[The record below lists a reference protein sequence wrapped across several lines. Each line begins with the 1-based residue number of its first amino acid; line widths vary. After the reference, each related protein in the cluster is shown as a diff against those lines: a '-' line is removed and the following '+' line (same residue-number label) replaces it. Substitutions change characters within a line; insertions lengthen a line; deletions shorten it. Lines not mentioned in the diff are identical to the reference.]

1 MRRLFAVAVLGSL
14 VVLGT
19 PAAALAQHNHCQYG
33 WDNWGY
39 NYRGSHYHYGS
50 WRYDHGPENCGEE

>member
-1 MRRLFAVAVLGSL
+1 MRRLIVSG
-14 VVLGT
+14 VLGT
-19 PAAALAQHNHCQYG
+19 LLVLGAPTAAFARDNHCHYG

-50 WRYDHGPENCGEE
+50 WRYDHGPENCGED

>member
-1 MRRLFAVAVLGSL
+1 MRRVVVSGVLGAL
-14 VVLGT
+14 LVLGT
-19 PAAALAQHNHCQYG
+19 PAAAFARHNHCHDG

-50 WRYDHGPENCGEE
+50 YRYDHGPENCSEG